1 MFKKSNA
8 FLTVTYEV
16 KDNYFLDLVTKED
29 SYEAWIYNSQ
39 YGIKTMIYGVPR
51 YQNTKEEFLE
61 ILEETIDEDINF
73 YKENYE
79 R

>member
-1 MFKKSNA
+1 
-8 FLTVTYEV
+8 
-16 KDNYFLDLVTKED
+16 
-29 SYEAWIYNSQ
+29 
-39 YGIKTMIYGVPR
+39 MIYGVPR